1 MIDPDLIKVSK
12 FVFVVIRN
20 KTNIIPIIVLTAVY
34 LLYLWKGNSI
44 ILKQNQIVYP
54 PTPEVG

>member
-12 FVFVVIRN
+12 FVFVVIMN

-44 ILKQNQIVYP
+44 ILKQYQIVYP